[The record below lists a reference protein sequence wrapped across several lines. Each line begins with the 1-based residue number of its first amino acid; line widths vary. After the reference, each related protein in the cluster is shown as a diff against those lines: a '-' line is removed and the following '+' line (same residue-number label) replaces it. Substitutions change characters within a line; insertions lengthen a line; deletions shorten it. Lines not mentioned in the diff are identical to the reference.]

1 MIELVFP
8 SGVRTSRPFESLPT
22 AIEWIT
28 TALEDSHPYGP
39 TGWRVDGTEH
49 ELARAE
55 WRLDPI
61 LTDFW
66 PLTIIE
72 LTSVEH
78 VAEIDRDLA
87 QGRGEEWVELDD
99 TFQYAGGKLGDAV
112 TIITAP
118 IGGPM
123 NCDLMLK
130 QYRLLAGME
139 DAARRLG
146 LPNAK
151 DRRRFGRVTLRPIED
166 AVETLRVA
174 SLDAINAH
182 MTGTWINAER
192 RSSASGDVTVI
203 LDDGSRPRGRTSPA
217 GTPKLGIFQKG
228 SR

>member
-8 SGVRTSRPFESLPT
+8 SGVRTSRPFESLPA

-28 TALEDSHPYGP
+28 LALEDNHPYGP
-39 TGWRVDGTEH
+39 TGFRADGTEH
-49 ELARAE
+49 NLARAE
-55 WRLDPI
+55 WSLEPVV
-61 LTDFW
+61 TDFY

-72 LTSVEH
+72 LTSYDH
-78 VAEIDRDLA
+78 I
-87 QGRGEEWVELDD
+87 VELDRDVAEANGIEWSELED
-99 TFQYAGGKLGDAV
+99 TFQYAAGTLGEV
-112 TIITAP
+112 LTIITAP

-123 NCDLMLK
+123 NVDLMLS
-130 QYRLLAGME
+130 QYRRVAGME

-151 DRRRFGRVTLRPIED
+151 DRRRFGRVTLRPLED

-182 MTGTWINAER
+182 ITGTWITAER